1 MNDKKKK
8 MITTVNAPRI
18 IFGWNK
24 SSQSFLS
31 EILRQY
37 LKGNQKHQSRFGF
50 IRKKRHIANMTYL

>member
-8 MITTVNAPRI
+8 MINAPRI

-31 EILRQY
+31 EILSQY
-37 LKGNQKHQSRFGF
+37 LKGNQKPQSRF
-50 IRKKRHIANMTYL
+50 